1 LQISNETEI
10 LVEVPPLITRL
21 EEYAEKM
28 QSFLLLAEVN
38 IFKAKLEL
46 INLEFDEAQRFLTKA
61 QQIAQKYT
69 LSRLEK
75 KISMEHDQLLEE
87 LDIWKELKE
96 GNAPIS
102 ERLNHVSFEGD
113 LNLMM
118 RKKEIEQV
126 EILPEEPQ
134 LLSIISNG
142 GVSLFTHFFSK
153 EWDNNQMFGSFITA
167 FNMFSNQF
175 FSKTL
180 DRVKIGDNTI
190 IMVPFEDKFLC
201 YVIKGQTYP
210 AQQKF
215 YKFSEGIKNSKEILD
230 AKKISFS
237 TGAMLNEENTPDLG
251 ELVNTIFV

>member
-153 EWDNNQMFGSFITA
+153 EWDN
-167 FNMFSNQF
+167 MFSNQF